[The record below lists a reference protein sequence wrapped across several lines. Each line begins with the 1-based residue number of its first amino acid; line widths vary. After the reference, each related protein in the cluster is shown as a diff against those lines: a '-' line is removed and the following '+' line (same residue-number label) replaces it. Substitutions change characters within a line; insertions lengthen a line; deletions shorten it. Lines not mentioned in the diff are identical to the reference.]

1 MCITWHRV
9 VTEVQINTRRVQMIR
24 RLLDVILLKQ
34 LADRLLSLTSGF
46 VRRLRMRV
54 IVTRK
59 TVVTVKALFL
69 QW

>member
-1 MCITWHRV
+1 
-9 VTEVQINTRRVQMIR
+9 MIR

-46 VRRLRMRV
+46 MRRLRMRV

>member
-1 MCITWHRV
+1 MITWHRV

-46 VRRLRMRV
+46 MCRLRMRV